1 MTSITDTDTDTERER
16 WRSTLDAREAVLAAD
31 LRTAAAELP
40 DARNA
45 DDTERARAPA
55 RDPIDIADERLQ
67 NGLRYAEAERD
78 MAELRDIDAAR
89 ARLESGEFGFCIDCG
104 TEIPRARLEA
114 MPAAARCIAC
124 QERHEEAHPAEVR
137 LPPDL

>member
-1 MTSITDTDTDTERER
+1 MTSTNDMDRERER
-16 WRSTLDAREAVLAAD
+16 WRTALDAREAVLAAD

-40 DARNA
+40 DARNT
-45 DDTERARAPA
+45 DRTERARGPA
-55 RDPIDIADERLQ
+55 HDPIDIADERLQ

-78 MAELRDIDAAR
+78 MAELRDIEAAR
-89 ARLESGEFGFCIDCG
+89 TRLESGEFGLCVDCG
-104 TEIPRARLEA
+104 AEIPRARLEA
-114 MPAAARCIAC
+114 LPAAARCIAC